1 MSRERDH
8 GGRSNGAS
16 GDMGPPRDRGER
28 SSVRRSVER
37 EAARRSADRD
47 SSDRDIKRRR
57 ERGGGEPER
66 EKSPVLDRWCENE
79 CSAMFAN

>member
-8 GGRSNGAS
+8 GGRGSN
-16 GDMGPPRDRGER
+16 GDMGPPRDHRGER
-28 SSVRRSVER
+28 GSVRRSVER

-57 ERGGGEPER
+57 ERGGGAEQER
-66 EKSPVLDRWCENE
+66 EKSPVLDR
-79 CSAMFAN
+79 